1 MKKLLITIGL
11 FFIGILISIP
21 VFAMQEFTEE
31 IGMEATS
38 CIIYYFDKNGNE
50 VEDKRIE
57 IYKDEYKKGKEKSKS
72 DAYPIY
78 LDKEENTMSIEVRTT
93 SNR

>member
-31 IGMEATS
+31 TGLEATF
-38 CIIYYFDKNGNE
+38 CRIYYFDKEGNE
-50 VEDKRIE
+50 VKDKRIE
-57 IYKDEYKKGKEKSKS
+57 IHKEEYKKGKEKSKS

-78 LDKEENTMSIEVRTT
+78 LDKEENTMYIEVQTT